1 MKPVIYCS
9 NPIVNAV
16 LVNKVHQ
23 CEEKDIKFTID
34 IKGIFIKKQNILK
47 KNKRRLTLMS

>member
-16 LVNKVHQ
+16 LVNKAHQ
-23 CEEKDIKFTID
+23 CEEKHIKFTID
-34 IKGIFIKKQNILK
+34 MMGFETKKMKEIEILIQIPDK
-47 KNKRRLTLMS
+47 